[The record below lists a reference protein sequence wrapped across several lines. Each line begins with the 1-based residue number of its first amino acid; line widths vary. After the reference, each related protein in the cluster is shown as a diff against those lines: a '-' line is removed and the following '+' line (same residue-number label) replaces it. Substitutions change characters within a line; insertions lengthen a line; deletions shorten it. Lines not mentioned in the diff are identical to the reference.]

1 MPSTKP
7 IIFLKGEL
15 RDDIKYSRLDEE
27 TGMYL
32 VQFKKGE
39 NYLHY
44 KPENVD
50 IAEFVRQ
57 MDPPLRVI

>member
-1 MPSTKP
+1 MAIIKQL
-7 IIFLKGEL
+7 IFLKDKTGAFKL
-15 RDDIKYSRLDEE
+15 RDDIKSSGFDEK
-27 TGMYL
+27 TGHYY

-50 IAEFVRQ
+50 IAEYVR
-57 MDPPLRVI
+57 